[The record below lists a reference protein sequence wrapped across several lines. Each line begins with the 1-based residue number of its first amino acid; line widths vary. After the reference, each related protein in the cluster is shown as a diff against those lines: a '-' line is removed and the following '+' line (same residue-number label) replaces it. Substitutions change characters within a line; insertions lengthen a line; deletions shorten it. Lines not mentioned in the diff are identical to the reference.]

1 VVAREGLYHICSAMD
16 SLSKINIYAYNN
28 FTLPLIYLIYLLLV
42 YFITLSLELFLVQ
55 WVLILKALS
64 RLVLFINWIAPIFYL
79 P

>member
-1 VVAREGLYHICSAMD
+1 VLARQGLYNVCSAMD
-16 SLSKINIYAYNN
+16 SLSKINIYAYNY

-42 YFITLSLELFLVQ
+42 YFITLSLEIFLVQ
-55 WVLILKALS
+55 WVLILIALC